1 MHNVENLEQN
11 FWGVYFAFYYIGS
24 FARTTIDLPYAESIN
39 LLIVLNG
46 VGTLARIVPNHLADR
61 YFGPL
66 NTLIP
71 VVIASSLL
79 CFCWIAVS
87 SRSALYAWAVIYG
100 IVGAAIQSLFPAT
113 LSSLT
118 TDLRMAGTR
127 MGMVFT
133 LVSFAVLTGPP
144 IAGQLIQK
152 KGGQYTYAQ
161 IFAGVD
167 LLIGS
172 AFLLAARR
180 ARSRKLVAKV

>member
-1 MHNVENLEQN
+1 M
-11 FWGVYFAFYYIGS
+11 FWGVYFAFYYVGA
-24 FARTTIDLPYAESIN
+24 FARSEIHLPYTESLN

-46 VGTLARIVPNHLADR
+46 VGAIGRIVPNFLADR

-71 VVIASSLL
+71 ASLFSALI
-79 CFCWIAVS
+79 CFCWIVVS
-87 SRSALYAWAVIYG
+87 SRGGLYGWAVCYG
-100 IVGAAIQSLFPAT
+100 LVGAAIQSLFPAT

-144 IAGQLIQK
+144 IAGQLIQRDH
-152 KGGQYTYAQ
+152 GGYLYAQ
-161 IFAGVD
+161 IFAGLVMLVGC
-167 LLIGS
+167 LL
-172 AFLLAARR
+172 LLAAKR
-180 ARSRKLVAKV
+180 AKNRAWFTKV